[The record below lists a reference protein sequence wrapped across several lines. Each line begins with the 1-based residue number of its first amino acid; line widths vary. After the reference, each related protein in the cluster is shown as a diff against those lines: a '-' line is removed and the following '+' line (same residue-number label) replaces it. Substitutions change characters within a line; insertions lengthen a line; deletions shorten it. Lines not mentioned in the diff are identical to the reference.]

1 MMKPYFRP
9 RVGQPEPLRHKVT
22 RRVRFE
28 EVDSLG
34 IVWHGRYASY
44 FEDGRDAHGEAYGI
58 AYSDFYRQ
66 GVVVPIKKIHVDFHR
81 SLRLREMVSIEALL
95 HWSEAARINYEF
107 IIRDGDGRMAATGY
121 TVQMMLDLERNLC
134 MIPPSF
140 YSDFLERWKAGELH
154 AGDYNS

>member
-1 MMKPYFRP
+1 MIKPYFRS
-9 RVGQPEPLRHKVT
+9 REGQPGPLRHQVA

-34 IVWHGRYASY
+34 IVWHGRYVSY
-44 FEDGRDAHGEAYGI
+44 FEDGRDAHGETYGI
-58 AYSDFYRQ
+58 AYSDFYRH
-66 GVVVPIKKIHVDFHR
+66 GVVVPIKKIHVDFHQP
-81 SLRLREMVSIEALL
+81 LRLREEMTIEALL

-107 IIRDGDGRMAATGY
+107 IIRGRDGQVAATGY

-140 YSDFLERWKAGELH
+140 YVDFLERWKAGELH
-154 AGDYNS
+154 AGDHKP